1 MSLKNLI
8 ELEHENWKNRMIYET
23 GGGYI
28 LTYLGYIFIVLMSV
42 MFGFKYEKDDV
53 SLLLMLFLCI
63 MVIYQSAS
71 VYLTTV
77 KEKGKRVNIFEKY
90 IHIPVDFSML
100 CVAKLICI
108 VKNIAFP
115 VLGGQVAA
123 LMIRAIDPDKQGGSF
138 FDVAL
143 FIPVIAGALFLIIKA
158 IEFMLLSRKV
168 MR

>member
-23 GGGYI
+23 GGVYI
-28 LTYLGYIFIVLMSV
+28 LIYLGYIFIVFISM

-53 SLLLMLFLCI
+53 RLLLMLLLYI
-63 MVIYQSAS
+63 MVIYHSAS
-71 VYLTTV
+71 LYLTTV
-77 KEKGKRVNIFEKY
+77 KENGKRVNIFEKY

-115 VLGGQVAA
+115 VLGGQLAA
-123 LMIRAIDPDKQGGSF
+123 LIIRVIDADKQGGSF
-138 FDVAL
+138 LDVTL
-143 FIPVIAGALFLIIKA
+143 FMPVIAGALFLIIKA
-158 IEFMLLSRKV
+158 IEFMLLGRKA

>member
-8 ELEHENWKNRMIYET
+8 EVEHENWKNRMIYET
-23 GGGYI
+23 GGVYI
-28 LTYLGYIFIVLMSV
+28 LIYLGYIFIVLMSAL
-42 MFGFKYEKDDV
+42 FGFKYEKDDV
-53 SLLLMLFLCI
+53 SLLFMLLLYI
-63 MVIYQSAS
+63 MVIYHSAS

-77 KEKGKRVNIFEKY
+77 KENGKRVNIFEKY

-115 VLGGQVAA
+115 VLGGQLAA
-123 LMIRAIDPDKQGGSF
+123 LIIRVIDPDKQGGSF
-138 FDVAL
+138 LDVTL
-143 FIPVIAGALFLIIKA
+143 FMPVIAGVLFLIIKA

>member
-77 KEKGKRVNIFEKY
+77 KEKGKRVNIFERLTGTRR
-90 IHIPVDFSML
+90 ISP
-100 CVAKLICI
+100 
-108 VKNIAFP
+108 
-115 VLGGQVAA
+115 
-123 LMIRAIDPDKQGGSF
+123 
-138 FDVAL
+138 
-143 FIPVIAGALFLIIKA
+143 
-158 IEFMLLSRKV
+158 
-168 MR
+168 